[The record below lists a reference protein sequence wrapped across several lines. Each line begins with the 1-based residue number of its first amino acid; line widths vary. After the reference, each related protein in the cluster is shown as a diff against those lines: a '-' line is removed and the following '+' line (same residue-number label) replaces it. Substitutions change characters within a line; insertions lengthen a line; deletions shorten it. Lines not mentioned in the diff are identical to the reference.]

1 MRDLHVG
8 GRLHRPRRMRQG
20 GAVNE
25 GLARAERIAQALGVL
40 FAETRIPVIALTRGG
55 AFVSANAA
63 ALEQYGWSLEELLRM
78 NIRDLLA
85 LDYPSLESDLADAI
99 AGTPGPLNRRPHRRK
114 DGSVLWVVPTAG
126 PIEVDGQTLIV
137 SVLKDVTAMIDAE
150 AKARDATESSLR
162 DRQLVLNAVVA
173 LLSERE
179 LRPALQ
185 ILARSFGL
193 AIGRSTSV
201 WLPERKGSR
210 TLVAVAW
217 HDLSEEAEKTIRRMK
232 VDLERERFSRLAWD
246 NGVGYAVRL
255 EDVAPGTFEYT
266 AVSAL
271 GPGIVAPLMG
281 RDGAHGIL
289 AGVPDRD
296 ADFARAVTLATTLGT
311 FGGMVLE
318 AVQLEAR
325 ADVMWESASEQ
336 LSDGIALLGPDLR
349 VGRVNSAMLRLL
361 DRPETEVLGR
371 RCVEV
376 FTVCQERAP
385 CPHQAAL
392 EIGKR
397 SILEIVG
404 RVSRRPLRLEVI
416 PAQENDAGVA
426 IIHVARDLT
435 EERAIRTQ
443 LVTTDRL
450 AGIGRLAA
458 GVAHEI
464 NNPAAFVTVNLGVL
478 RDRFAAGTARA
489 QDVLAMLDESL
500 NGMDRIR
507 EIVRDLKGL
516 ARERSIDLVDLGSVA
531 QSALRMAAHETRGR
545 AKVERVA
552 EDGAVARVRGARIAQ
567 VALNLILNAAQA
579 LTAGRV
585 ENRITVRTR
594 REGDRALLEVCDNG
608 PGVDPRVASRIFD
621 PFFTTREG
629 SGGTGLGL
637 WLARSIVD
645 EEGGKLTFHE
655 APGGGA
661 CFVVDLPA
669 AAATVPVGGGGVGA
683 EVPGTAPDSAR
694 GAPPTP
700 PRLGNARSV

>member
-1 MRDLHVG
+1 
-8 GRLHRPRRMRQG
+8 
-20 GAVNE
+20 VNE
-25 GLARAERIAQALGVL
+25 EVARAGRVAQALGVL
-40 FAETRIPVIALTRGG
+40 FAETRIPVIALTQGG

-63 ALEQYGWSLEELLRM
+63 ALAQYGWSLEELLRM
-78 NIRDLLA
+78 NIRDLMA
-85 LDYPSLESDLADAI
+85 FDYPSLDADLADAF
-99 AGTPGPLNRRPHRRK
+99 AGGAAPLNRRPHRRR
-114 DGSVLWVVPTAG
+114 DGSVLWVIPTAG
-126 PIEVDGQTLIV
+126 PIVVDGETLIV
-137 SVLKDVTAMIDAE
+137 SVLKDVTALIDAE
-150 AKARDATESSLR
+150 AEVRDATESSLR

-173 LLSERE
+173 LLAERE
-179 LRPALQ
+179 LHPALQ

-217 HDLSEEAEKTIRRMK
+217 HDLSEAAEKKIRGMK
-232 VDLERERFSRLAWD
+232 VDLDRERFARLAWD
-246 NGVGYAVRL
+246 NGVGYAVHL
-255 EDVAPGTFEYT
+255 ADVEPGTVEHA
-266 AVSAL
+266 AVSGL
-271 GPGIVAPLMG
+271 GAGIIAPLMG
-281 RDGAHGIL
+281 REGAHGIL
-289 AGVPDRD
+289 AGVPYPDS
-296 ADFARAVTLATTLGT
+296 DFSRAVTLATTLGM

-318 AVQLEAR
+318 AVQLEAS

-336 LSDGIALLGPDLR
+336 LTDGIALLGPDLR
-349 VGRVNSAMLRLL
+349 IVRVNSAMLRLL
-361 DRPETEVLGR
+361 QRPKADVLGR
-371 RCVEV
+371 RCGEI
-376 FTVCQERAP
+376 FASCEERQP
-385 CPHQAAL
+385 CWHRIAL
-392 EIGKR
+392 EAGKR
-397 SILEIVG
+397 SVYEIVG
-404 RVSRRPLRLEVI
+404 RISRRPLRIEVI
-416 PAQENDAGVA
+416 PAEENDAGVA

-435 EERAIRTQ
+435 EERAIRSQ

-516 ARERSIDLVDLGSVA
+516 ARERSIDLVDLGTVA

-545 AKVERVA
+545 ARIERLA
-552 EDGAVARVRGARIAQ
+552 EEGAIARVRGARIAQ
-567 VALNLILNAAQA
+567 VALNLVLNAAQA
-579 LTAGRV
+579 LTPGRA

-608 PGVDPRVASRIFD
+608 PGVDPRIASRIFD

-629 SGGTGLGL
+629 TGGTGLGL
-637 WLARSIVD
+637 WLARSIVE

-669 AAATVPVGGGGVGA
+669 AIEASDRVS
-683 EVPGTAPDSAR
+683 PDPHR
-694 GAPPTP
+694 P
-700 PRLGNARSV
+700 PRVGDSRSA

>member
-1 MRDLHVG
+1 M
-8 GRLHRPRRMRQG
+8 HRPGRVRQG
-20 GAVNE
+20 GAVKE

-40 FAETRIPVIALTRGG
+40 FAEMRIPVIALSRGG

-63 ALEQYGWSLEELLRM
+63 ALAQYGWSLEELLGM
-78 NIRDLLA
+78 NISDLMA
-85 LDYPSLESDLADAI
+85 ADYPSLEADLADAI
-99 AGTPGPLNRRPHRRK
+99 GGKPVPLNRRPHRRK
-114 DGSVLWVVPTAG
+114 DGSVLWVIPTAG
-126 PIEVDGQTLIV
+126 PIEVDGETLIV
-137 SVLKDVTAMIDAE
+137 SVLKDVTAIIDAE
-150 AKARDATESSLR
+150 AQARDATESSLR

-210 TLVAVAW
+210 ILVAVAW
-217 HDLSEEAEKTIRRMK
+217 HDLTEEAEKNIRGMK
-232 VDLERERFSRLAWD
+232 VDLDRERFSRLAWD

-255 EDVAPGTFEYT
+255 EDVAPGSFEHT

-289 AGVPDRD
+289 AGVPDRN

-336 LSDGIALLGPDLR
+336 LTDGIALLGPDLR
-349 VGRVNSAMLRLL
+349 IGRVNSAMLRLL

-376 FTVCQERAP
+376 FTICQERQP
-385 CPHQAAL
+385 CPHRAAL
-392 EIGKR
+392 DAGKR
-397 SILEIVG
+397 SVLEIVG
-404 RVSRRPLRLEVI
+404 RVSRRPLRLELI

-426 IIHVARDLT
+426 IIHIARDLT

-579 LTAGRV
+579 LTAGRA

-594 REGDRALLEVCDNG
+594 RDGDRALLEVCDNG
-608 PGVDPRVASRIFD
+608 PGVDPKIASRIFD

-645 EEGGKLTFHE
+645 EEGGKLTFHD

-669 AAATVPVGGGGVGA
+669 ATTPPVFAGGGAGGGGQVG
-683 EVPGTAPDSAR
+683 VAPESSPE
-694 GAPPTP
+694 APPTP
-700 PRLGNARSV
+700 PRLGNLRSV